1 MSSEEVLLIVKNV
14 KLKKSEG
21 RLYMM
26 GSRMAWMQASSD
38 TFAVSHYYADIR
50 GKAIRRSKK
59 IFVFQVTLSTF
70 FGSVRREKVFL

>member
-50 GKAIRRSKK
+50 GKANRKK
-59 IFVFQVTLSTF
+59 ERYFLKSGSSQTLGDGQLVCKNTM
-70 FGSVRREKVFL
+70 

>member
-50 GKAIRRSKK
+50 GKDYQGKIRNIYRSNTIESELAMK
-59 IFVFQVTLSTF
+59 FLS
-70 FGSVRREKVFL
+70 